1 MKNIIAIASLLAA
14 GTALANAAENTLPEP
29 DWTALTLTTPSGN
42 KLESGNSG
50 FTWSDYSATSLTESW
65 QLSFDWV
72 STNEVTTEKPA
83 IDLFGTNGASNA
95 GAQGIVLQW
104 TSDNGGTLRFG
115 TKGGS
120 DGWAQL
126 TNISLPSS
134 AQTVVITYLKSADV
148 SVASSILKL
157 KFGDS
162 TEATITAPTS
172 NTTFLGN
179 GGNTRLWTNGGKD
192 TYSSIALSYGASVS
206 PTIPEP
212 SAFGLLAGAG
222 ALAFVAARRRRRAK

>member
-14 GTALANAAENTLPEP
+14 GTALANAAESTLPEP

-42 KLESGNSG
+42 KLESSNSG
-50 FTWSDYSATSLTESW
+50 FKWSDYSATSLTESW

-72 STNEVTTEKPA
+72 STNEITKDNPT
-83 IDLFGTNGASNA
+83 IFLFGTNKINA
-95 GAQGIVLQW
+95 GAGGIVVQW

-115 TKGGS
+115 TRDGS
-120 DGWAQL
+120 DWAQL

-134 AQTVVITYLKSADV
+134 AQTVVITYLKSTDV
-148 SVASSILKL
+148 EVASSILKL

-162 TEATITAPTS
+162 EEATIAAPAD

-179 GGNTRLWTNGGKD
+179 NGDTRLWTNTAKD
-192 TYSSIALSYGASVS
+192 KYSNIALSYGAAVS

>member
-14 GTALANAAENTLPEP
+14 GTALANAAESTLPEP

-42 KLESGNSG
+42 KLESSNSG

-72 STNEVTTEKPA
+72 STNTGTS
-83 IDLFGTNGASNA
+83 IDIFGTNGASNA

-104 TSDNGGTLRFG
+104 TSADNGTLRFG
-115 TKGGS
+115 AKGGS
-120 DGWAQL
+120 SWAQL